1 MGTQHDPFR
10 PRQQPAQL
18 IYDAFQAEAAHRER
32 RQLADCIRLELAAV
46 HRAACEYAS
55 LHGLQRPSM
64 EDVEAAERYA
74 RGSAD
79 YGAKWA
85 YTLAHKMAQH

>member
-10 PRQQPAQL
+10 PRHQPAQVL
-18 IYDAFQAEAAHRER
+18 YDAFQAEAAHRKH
-32 RQLADCIRLELAAV
+32 RQLDDWIRLELEAV

-55 LHGLQRPSM
+55 RHGLQHPSM
-64 EDVEAAERYA
+64 EAVEAAERYA

-85 YTLAHKMAQH
+85 YTLAHRMARS